1 MENTNLMY
9 HYHDP
14 YDTRFKCYY
23 HNGNALHD
31 S

>member
-1 MENTNLMY
+1 MGNTNLMY
-9 HYHDP
+9 HCHNP

-23 HNGNALHD
+23 HYGNALYD